1 MNSKCTIVTFYFNLK
16 NLEDTTTSTRSPSFY
31 LENGKHTLQIN
42 NPMVIF
48 CDSITKP
55 LIQEIRDK
63 LTDKPTIYIEKNIND
78 YDHYKMNYLTIKE
91 NRSNIGSYQNN
102 NTRSTASYL
111 LVTSFKIHA
120 LKIAKDRNDF
130 NSTHFIWM
138 DFGCG
143 HVVYKPVI
151 EDVER
156 VLLNPRPKITCLY
169 IHYRSSKF
177 LENMV
182 DAVNNGICGIA
193 GTFFSVEKSYIDKL
207 YTTFQSIFYEML
219 SKQIGHNEE
228 QVLTYIYD
236 RYPELFT
243 LYYGDYYS
251 TICNYHQT
259 IKDHYAVKEFFI
271 NNALNA
277 GREDLAN
284 DALRSL
290 SY

>member
-16 NLEDTTTSTRSPSFY
+16 NLEDTNIATRPPSFY
-31 LENGKHTLQIN
+31 LDNGKHTLQIN

-48 CDSITKP
+48 CDSVTKP
-55 LIQEIRDK
+55 LIQEIREK
-63 LTDKPTIYIEKNIND
+63 LTDSQTIYIEKNITD

-91 NRSNIGSYQNN
+91 NRNNLGTYQSKDN
-102 NTRSTASYL
+102 RSTASYL
-111 LVTSFKIHA
+111 LVTTFKIQA

-169 IHYRSSKF
+169 IHYRSPKF
-177 LENMV
+177 LENMI

-219 SKQIGHNEE
+219 SKKIGHNEE

-251 TICNYHQT
+251 TICNYHNT
-259 IKDHYAVKEFFI
+259 IRDQGAVKEYFI

-277 GREDLAN
+277 NREDLAN
-284 DALRSL
+284 QALISFI
-290 SY
+290 